1 VKQVDCED
9 VKRNVHEYLHS
20 AMVESELEVITAH
33 IANCDSC
40 EQHYDIEVVF
50 NQVIQRS
57 CDEAPT
63 EELAERVMR
72 RLREAQ
78 DHDGSSSV
86 SPSHSNH
93 PRFSTSQ
100 AISP

>member
-1 VKQVDCED
+1 VKQVDCEE
-9 VKRNVHEYLHS
+9 VKRNVHEFLHS
-20 AMVESELEVITAH
+20 ELQESDLMDITAH

-63 EELAERVMR
+63 EELAERVKA
-72 RLREAQ
+72 RLREIQ
-78 DHDGSSSV
+78 GHD
-86 SPSHSNH
+86 
-93 PRFSTSQ
+93 
-100 AISP
+100 

>member
-1 VKQVDCED
+1 MKQVDCEE
-9 VKRNVHEYLHS
+9 VKRNVHEFLHS
-20 AMVESELEVITAH
+20 ELQESDLMEITAH

-63 EELAERVMR
+63 EELAERVKQ
-72 RLREAQ
+72 RLREIQ
-78 DHDGSSSV
+78 GHD
-86 SPSHSNH
+86 
-93 PRFSTSQ
+93 
-100 AISP
+100 

>member
-1 VKQVDCED
+1 MKQVDCEE
-9 VKRNVHEYLHS
+9 VKRNVHEFLH
-20 AMVESELEVITAH
+20 AEMEDNQLEEITAH

-63 EELAERVMR
+63 AELAERVKN
-72 RLREAQ
+72 RLREIQ
-78 DHDGSSSV
+78 DHD
-86 SPSHSNH
+86 
-93 PRFSTSQ
+93 
-100 AISP
+100 

>member
-1 VKQVDCED
+1 VKQVDCEE
-9 VKRNVHEYLHS
+9 VKRNVHEFLHS
-20 AMVESELEVITAH
+20 ELQETELSDITAH

-63 EELAERVMR
+63 EELAERVR
-72 RLREAQ
+72 KRLREIQ
-78 DHDGSSSV
+78 DHD
-86 SPSHSNH
+86 
-93 PRFSTSQ
+93 
-100 AISP
+100 